1 LKSPR
6 AFVKEAK
13 KASWSFCSCR
23 IASRET
29 QRTGSDRSSSAFSHQ
44 LLKAEASC
52 ANFMN
57 RTSVYKEK
65 KTIPSFPI
73 KFISRKE
80 NRIKK

>member
-1 LKSPR
+1 
-6 AFVKEAK
+6 
-13 KASWSFCSCR
+13 
-23 IASRET
+23 
-29 QRTGSDRSSSAFSHQ
+29 
-44 LLKAEASC
+44 
-52 ANFMN
+52 MN